1 MPTTPPRTTL
11 SVTDNVGP
19 FAPQIGDN
27 PQYGAPGDD
36 AGAHRFGIRLWPSTT
51 LSADGNFSA
60 HSAPGYGVL
69 RDRVAPEGGGG
80 LISIRCCEPKLET
93 PRSADTTIPGP
104 ITQNPEEIHF
114 EFCRHRAVPK
124 NPGELVLAEFWLYNP
139 RTETEQLIA
148 IEPFPADPLERLDVR
163 ASALRGDYDG
173 PWEVRCACHP
183 KRWQGPR
190 TSSRTPSRAP
200 YCASSTATEYIAT
213 PGLPPAA
220 SFAAKPGLR
229 RA

>member
-1 MPTTPPRTTL
+1 M
-11 SVTDNVGP
+11 SAP

-36 AGAHRFGIRLWPSTT
+36 AGRTIWYTVVAVDDSVCG
-51 LSADGNFSA
+51 GNFSA

-114 EFCRHRAVPK
+114 EFAVTRGPE
-124 NPGELVLAEFWLYNP
+124 NPGETRPRGVLALQ
-139 RTETEQLIA
+139 T
-148 IEPFPADPLERLDVR
+148 
-163 ASALRGDYDG
+163 
-173 PWEVRCACHP
+173 
-183 KRWQGPR
+183 
-190 TSSRTPSRAP
+190 RAP
-200 YCASSTATEYIAT
+200 RPSN
-213 PGLPPAA
+213 
-220 SFAAKPGLR
+220 
-229 RA
+229 